1 MQDSSAPNSVN
12 PSMAVFVGLKWR
24 AQAAVHCG
32 TIIAQGGCVPSKTPE
47 KSSRPAPVKKAPSL
61 RADGRG
67 EGVVTLE
74 MVAQRAGVSPS
85 TVSRILNG
93 TAIVSEAKKTAVDE
107 AIRTLGFRPNPVAR
121 GLAGGRTMSVGV
133 VTQRIASPFYGEAL
147 SGIEVAL
154 EAAGYVPLFV
164 SGNWNEVD
172 ERKAIESLL
181 SRRVDGVIVLAGRLS
196 NPDLK
201 QLLSSVPSV
210 VVGRQPSA
218 SGLFSFSFD
227 NRAGARLATQHLI
240 DLGHRRIA
248 LLQGDLIHED
258 AIERQSGYLD
268 ALSAAGITVDP
279 RLIVQSDYTEAGGML
294 AVSRLLE
301 REVGFSAI
309 FSSND
314 QMAYGA
320 MLGLSRRNLRVPDD
334 VSVVGFDDLTMSRY
348 TMPPLTTVRQS
359 VYETGTQAATAMLAL
374 LQGTQPQVS
383 LPAPELVLRESA
395 RRAAR

>member
-1 MQDSSAPNSVN
+1 
-12 PSMAVFVGLKWR
+12 
-24 AQAAVHCG
+24 
-32 TIIAQGGCVPSKTPE
+32 VPSKM
-47 KSSRPAPVKKAPSL
+47 PVKKAPSS
-61 RADGRG
+61 RSEGRND
-67 EGVVTLE
+67 GVVTLE
-74 MVAQRAGVSPS
+74 QVAQRAGVSPS

-93 TAIVSEAKKTAVDE
+93 TAIVSEAKKAAVDE

-196 NPDLK
+196 NSDLK
-201 QLLSSVPSV
+201 SLLSSVPSL
-210 VVGRQPSA
+210 VVGRQPSG

-294 AVSRLLE
+294 AVSHLLE
-301 REVGFSAI
+301 REAGFSAI

-374 LQGTQPQVS
+374 LQGAQPQVS